1 MANGGAGDGGTP
13 FESMSH
19 EQMLAWLDQA
29 NAGTVQAAADRLIAV
44 ANEIHKIAE
53 ELKVRPQWV
62 EWKGEGAD
70 AFRTWAGDLANATLR
85 LGDFSEES
93 ASWLSRA
100 STAIAQAQIAI
111 PRDMPSAEANL
122 AAATEARNDPDART
136 ISTEAA
142 IDLAALR
149 ADRERVRQDAAAE
162 MRKLAQTYQVS
173 ATQLNGLE
181 RPRFPPPPEAFVP
194 GDPENRYAM
203 ESIARPGGGEQMASD
218 PGGTVYPATYGGA
231 DGTTESGS
239 PSSSRP
245 VSASVPPDHVRSPA
259 PDPVETQVEVNAVE
273 TMPDGNRTS
282 PGSTATPPG
291 PSRAE
296 GGGPLLTGPV
306 PPAFG
311 GKRTPDRATG
321 PVRAVGTG
329 RTPPLPGGGPVASA
343 TGRTTGVTGRTTGVP
358 GGGSQGIVGGRPTTP
373 AEGRTSGI
381 PRGVVVGGET
391 QGSRGAAGPGG
402 APAGQPLGRPTGPQ
416 APATSGRAPLPASGA
431 LPRNGVVGGSPQ
443 QQPGRS
449 DGRSP
454 GTSGSGISGSTNA
467 ARGGIAG
474 GIPSDTRTGSGG
486 RGATMPQN
494 RTTRSRRDNR
504 HGERRSATED
514 EETRRP
520 NDGRRI
526 VPPVID

>member
-1 MANGGAGDGGTP
+1 MADGGTGGGGTP

-19 EQMLAWLDQA
+19 EQMLTWLDQA
-29 NAGTVQAAADRLIAV
+29 NAGPIQAAADRLIAV

-70 AFRTWAGDLANATLR
+70 AFRTWAGDLANATIR

-100 STAIAQAQIAI
+100 STAIAQAQTAI
-111 PRDMPSAEANL
+111 PRDLPSAEANL
-122 AAATEARNDPDART
+122 DAATESRNDPDART
-136 ISTEAA
+136 IATEAA
-142 IDLAALR
+142 NDLAALN

-162 MRKLAQTYQVS
+162 MRKLAQTYEVS

-203 ESIARPGGGEQMASD
+203 ESIARPGGGEQITSD
-218 PGGTVYPATYGGA
+218 PGGSVPPATYGGA
-231 DGTTESGS
+231 DGSTGSGS

-245 VSASVPPDHVRSPA
+245 VPASVPQDPVRSAA
-259 PDPVETQVEVNAVE
+259 PDPVETRMEVNAVE

-282 PGSTATPPG
+282 PGSTAAPPG

-296 GGGPLLTGPV
+296 GGGSQLTGPV

-311 GKRTPDRATG
+311 GKRTPDRVTG
-321 PVRAVGTG
+321 SVRAVGTG
-329 RTPPLPGGGPVASA
+329 RTPPLSGGGAVASA
-343 TGRTTGVTGRTTGVP
+343 TGRATGVP
-358 GGGSQGIVGGRPTTP
+358 GGGAQGIVGGRPTTP

-416 APATSGRAPLPASGA
+416 APATGGRAPLPASGA

-449 DGRSP
+449 GGRSP
-454 GTSGSGISGSTNA
+454 GTSGSGSSGSTNA
-467 ARGGIAG
+467 TRGGIAG
-474 GIPSDTRTGSGG
+474 GIPSGTRTGSGG
-486 RGATMPQN
+486 GGATTPQN

-504 HGERRSATED
+504 RGERRRATED
-514 EETRRP
+514 EETRGP